1 METLA
6 YAADAAQGG
15 GTQSMFSMLMPF
27 LLIFGVMYML
37 LIRPQQKK
45 AKAHQALLKS
55 LKKGD
60 KVITSSGL
68 YGIVVKVSEKDVILE
83 VADKV
88 NLRFS
93 LSAIGNVREREEKIE
108 SD

>member
-6 YAADAAQGG
+6 YAAETAPGG

-68 YGIVVKVSEKDVILE
+68 YGIVVKVSERD
-83 VADKV
+83 
-88 NLRFS
+88 
-93 LSAIGNVREREEKIE
+93 GM
-108 SD
+108 